1 MEAPEVRDDWS
12 RLAPAAAAAEN
23 PRMGVTLKVLAA
35 SDHPASRG
43 AAALIEAGYEDTT
56 PLEAL
61 TPGSVTRTLAE
72 TFARELA
79 RLHKQLEEAYDSAFL
94 DTATGDSVEVLVDGL
109 CLRRPAWWRRRFKW
123 PY

>member
-1 MEAPEVRDDWS
+1 
-12 RLAPAAAAAEN
+12 
-23 PRMGVTLKVLAA
+23 MGVTLKELAA
-35 SDHPASRG
+35 SDHRASRG
-43 AAALIEAGYEDTT
+43 AAALIEASYEDAT

-79 RLHKQLEEAYDSAFL
+79 KLHKQLEEVYDSAFL
-94 DTATGDSVEVLVDGL
+94 DTTTGDSVEVLVDGL
-109 CLRRPAWWRRRFKW
+109 CLRRRAWRQRRFRW

>member
-1 MEAPEVRDDWS
+1 
-12 RLAPAAAAAEN
+12 
-23 PRMGVTLKVLAA
+23 MGITLKVLAA
-35 SDHPASRG
+35 SDHSASRG

-79 RLHKQLEEAYDSAFL
+79 KLHKQLEEVY
-94 DTATGDSVEVLVDGL
+94 ATGDSVEVLVDGL
-109 CLRRPAWWRRRFKW
+109 CLRRRAWWRRRFKW

>member
-1 MEAPEVRDDWS
+1 MPPGTMQ
-12 RLAPAAAAAEN
+12 PASACRRGAGGAES
-23 PRMGVTLKVLAA
+23 PMDATLKVLAA

-43 AAALIEAGYEDTT
+43 AAALIEAGYEDGT

-79 RLHKQLEEAYDSAFL
+79 KL
-94 DTATGDSVEVLVDGL
+94 
-109 CLRRPAWWRRRFKW
+109 
-123 PY
+123 

>member
-1 MEAPEVRDDWS
+1 
-12 RLAPAAAAAEN
+12 
-23 PRMGVTLKVLAA
+23 MGITLKVLAA

-72 TFARELA
+72 TFARELTK
-79 RLHKQLEEAYDSAFL
+79 LHKQLEEVYDSAFL

-109 CLRRPAWWRRRFKW
+109 SPRRRAWWRRCSKR